1 MMKDICKK
9 INLPEKDLAF
19 LDYFRRNEQINKM
32 QKKRHLKEEMRVRFA
47 ILASSSINGIN
58 EVLNVKCAEAGIRL
72 DFYSCDYN
80 QYIQDIINTKS
91 RLYQFKPNITVLFI
105 DTKTFLGDYF
115 YFPYSFSRHQRQGL
129 IKNKINEFAGLIK
142 KIIKNIDTTLI
153 VHNFEVPSYSPLGI
167 LETKQKFGYFDS
179 IRYINRALQD
189 LFHKTPNVFIFD
201 YDSFLSSAGKGNSL
215 DRKMY
220 YIADMKLH
228 QNLIP
233 ALCRQ
238 YLRYIKAIKS
248 INRKCIVLDLDDTLW
263 GGVLGEDELEGI
275 RLGLNPPG
283 NAYVEFQKYL
293 LALFERGVILAIN
306 SANNHDEAMRVIREH
321 PHMVLREDNFA
332 AIKINWKNKVNNIL
346 EIAKE
351 INIGLDH
358 LIYIDDSQQNRQLV
372 RQMLPDVLVVQM
384 PKDPSDYIR
393 AIEELDEF
401 DWLNITEED
410 KLRGVMYAQEIRR
423 KQFKANFKDMAKY
436 LEGLQ
441 TKVTIKRADRF
452 SIPRISQ
459 LTYRTNQFNFTTY
472 RYSERQIINL
482 LKDNRYNIYSVSV
495 SDKFG
500 DNGISGAVILR
511 EDRKIFSV
519 DTFLLSCR
527 ILGRGVERAVLTFI
541 LDEAKKSGAE
551 FLLCQY
557 IPTQK
562 NEMIEDFLRENK
574 FVLEGESEGRQNWK
588 FYLKKRFVVQKSLT
602 IIK

>member
-9 INLPEKDLAF
+9 INLPGKDLAF
-19 LDYFRRNEQINKM
+19 LDYFRWNEQINKM
-32 QKKRHLKEEMRVRFA
+32 RKKRHLKEEMRVRFA
-47 ILASSSINGIN
+47 ILASSTINGIN

-91 RLYQFKPNITVLFI
+91 KFYQFKPNITVLFI

-115 YFPYSFSRHQRQGL
+115 YFPYSFSGHQRQGL
-129 IKNKINEFAGLIK
+129 IKNKINEFSGLIK

-179 IRYINRALQD
+179 IRYINRALRD

-220 YIADMKLH
+220 YIADMKIH

-263 GGVLGEDELEGI
+263 GGVLGEDEFEGI
-275 RLGLNPPG
+275 RLGPNPPG

-306 SANNHDEAMRVIREH
+306 SANNYNESMRVIREH

-346 EIAKE
+346 DIAKE
-351 INIGLDH
+351 INIGLEH
-358 LIYIDDSQQNRQLV
+358 LIYIDDSQQNGQLV

-384 PKDPSDYIR
+384 PKDPSDYIM
-393 AIEELDEF
+393 AIEELDEL

-410 KLRGVMYAQEIRR
+410 KLRGVMYAQERRR
-423 KQFKANFKDMAKY
+423 KQFKDNFKDMTQY
-436 LEGLQ
+436 LKGLQ

-472 RYSERQIINL
+472 RYSEHQIINF
-482 LKDNRYNIYSVSV
+482 LKENRYSIYSVSV

-500 DNGISGAVILR
+500 DSGISGAVILR
-511 EDRKIFSV
+511 KDRKIFSV

-527 ILGRGVERAVLTFI
+527 ILGRGVERAILTFI
-541 LDEAKKSGAE
+541 LDKAKESGAE

-574 FVLEGESEGRQNWK
+574 FVLEDESKGKQIWK
-588 FYLKKRFVVQKSLT
+588 FDLRKKFVVQKSLT